1 MFKKSQAAYELHNGI
16 EQLLTEQEL
25 AYDVDKDGDIALQ
38 QGSTRVFLR
47 AMDLTEEHTLVK
59 IFAPVSVEISRFNA
73 DVGQALLEANASLV
87 FGKFSLD
94 TENRVIWFEHMLL
107 GKHLDAETL
116 LVGIGMIA
124 STADD
129 YDETVSNMAG
139 GRRFFE

>member
-16 EQLLTEQEL
+16 EQLLTEQEV

-59 IFAPVSVEISRFNA
+59 IFAPVSIEIARFNA
-73 DVGQALLEANASLV
+73 DVGQALLEANANLV

-116 LVGIGMIA
+116 LIGIGMIA
-124 STADD
+124 ATADD
-129 YDETVSNMAG
+129 YDEAVSNMAG
-139 GRRFFE
+139 GKRFFE

>member
-16 EQLLTEQEL
+16 EQLLTEQEI

-59 IFAPVSVEISRFNA
+59 IFAPVSIEITRFNA
-73 DVGQALLEANASLV
+73 DVGQALLEANANLV

-107 GKHLDAETL
+107 GKYLDAETL
-116 LVGIGMIA
+116 LIGIGMIA
-124 STADD
+124 ATADD
-129 YDETVSNMAG
+129 YDEAVSNMAG
-139 GRRFFE
+139 GKRFFE